1 MLVRYYKRSTTNNE
15 REYNQLQHNKSRYLK
30 LVKKLTKQVI
40 KQKNELE
47 KTGEDTLADL
57 RLDMQKMKAEIIANF
72 NEKLSEKRTQV
83 IKRTTMDT
91 K

>member
-1 MLVRYYKRSTTNNE
+1 M
-15 REYNQLQHNKSRYLK
+15 QHNKLRYLK

-47 KTGEDTLADL
+47 KTGEDMLADL

-72 NEKLSEKRTQV
+72 NEKLSEQRTQD